1 LTQFSINH
9 AYPIAYFAQIKRAPG
24 MKKKTLRMIKLA
36 YMHKAIEVV
45 LKPLADIAMIGQ
57 AS

>member
-1 LTQFSINH
+1 
-9 AYPIAYFAQIKRAPG
+9 